1 MREQSRAQCL
11 DREGTLGG
19 GVYETSGGTKGILF
33 TYVISEPFIV
43 PRRLLPLYSPFLW
56 GLGKGQ
62 KVGESEPGEKR
73 GFCVYPMT
81 PPHPHPFLTYAELP
95 PWATLIQTH
104 SMLQF

>member
-43 PRRLLPLYSPFLW
+43 PRRLLPLYSPFLCGW
-56 GLGKGQ
+56 GRGRKWGRVSLGRREGS
-62 KVGESEPGEKR
+62 V
-73 GFCVYPMT
+73 CT
-81 PPHPHPFLTYAELP
+81 P
-95 PWATLIQTH
+95 
-104 SMLQF
+104 